1 MDAGQVSISRTR
13 TLIRWVTVPRIS
25 PSLSLSQFYPFTRLP
40 LFLLCHLF
48 SAAFCS
54 EGEKAK
60 NPETKKNDIKPPE
73 RLHRDYCLK
82 MPAPAHLPLL
92 FPAPEISFSSLPLPP
107 SQFLS
112 AERCWQPRH
121 NNLALLWNCHSGSS
135 AVQRF
140 PTYGARAKR
149 GVTSRRC
156 HWTVPLQGG
165 GGTGNYLQQSTMQ
178 SCLTT
183 PVQNVVTFSI
193 SQLRGSSRDREEGK
207 GYLKSEV

>member
-13 TLIRWVTVPRIS
+13 TLIIWVTVPRIS
-25 PSLSLSQFYPFTRLP
+25 PSLSLSQFYPFTCLP
-40 LFLLCHLF
+40 LFLPCHLF

-82 MPAPAHLPLL
+82 MPAPARLPLL
-92 FPAPEISFSSLPLPP
+92 FPAPEISFSSLLLPP

-165 GGTGNYLQQSTMQ
+165 GG
-178 SCLTT
+178 
-183 PVQNVVTFSI
+183 
-193 SQLRGSSRDREEGK
+193 DW
-207 GYLKSEV
+207 